1 MSRGKEKIKVKTAKG
16 RKLGSTEWLR
26 RQLNDP
32 LVQKAKAEGYRSRA
46 VYKLIEIDDKYNIL
60 KPKAKIIDLGSA
72 PGGWT
77 QYSVKKGCDVTSIDL
92 HDIDPVIGANFIH
105 GDFMEE
111 EVYNQ
116 LHGAYDAVLSD
127 MAPHASGHKHTSHL
141 QIMGLVEAAYDF
153 ALSFLNNGGT
163 FVAKVFQGG
172 GEQDLMKQMRPRFE
186 KVKLVKPAASR
197 KGSNEIFIVA
207 LGFKK

>member
-1 MSRGKEKIKVKTAKG
+1 MSRNKEKIRVKTAKG

-46 VYKLIEIDDKYNIL
+46 VYKLKEIDAKHNIL
-60 KPKAKIIDLGSA
+60 KKGLKVIDLGAA

-77 QYSVKKGCDVTSIDL
+77 QYSVEKGCDVTAIDL
-92 HDIDPVIGANFIH
+92 HEIDPVPGAKFIH
-105 GDFMEE
+105 GDFTEDE
-111 EVYNQ
+111 YYEQVK
-116 LHGAYDAVLSD
+116 ADYDVVLSD
-127 MAPHASGHKHTSHL
+127 MAPHATGHKHTNHL
-141 QIMGLVEAAYDF
+141 QIMGLIEMAYDF
-153 ALSFLNNGGT
+153 ALEFLVDGGD

-172 GEQDLMKQMRPRFE
+172 GEQELIKQMRPRFE
-186 KVKLVKPAASR
+186 KIRLFKPDASR